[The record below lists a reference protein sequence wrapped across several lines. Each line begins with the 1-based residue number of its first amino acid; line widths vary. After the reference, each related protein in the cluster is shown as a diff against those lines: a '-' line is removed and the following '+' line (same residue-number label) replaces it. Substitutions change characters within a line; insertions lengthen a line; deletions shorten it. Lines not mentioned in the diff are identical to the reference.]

1 MGGLGTR
8 GTSHNIRIRIQ
19 RRLLEYC
26 LRIGPASSKG
36 AGRSARNKESTRV
49 PTRCHDKEPHHSATN
64 KRLKGSLFLNKRQDS
79 KSQTAAPA
87 TLALAKTSSVLSNVM
102 MGLQKAKAS
111 RNLEPLVAGAADL
124 TRRSK

>member
-1 MGGLGTR
+1 MPTR
-8 GTSHNIRIRIQ
+8 G
-19 RRLLEYC
+19 L
-26 LRIGPASSKG
+26 
-36 AGRSARNKESTRV
+36 
-49 PTRCHDKEPHHSATN
+49 DKEPHHSATH

-87 TLALAKTSSVLSNVM
+87 TLALAKTSSVLSSVM